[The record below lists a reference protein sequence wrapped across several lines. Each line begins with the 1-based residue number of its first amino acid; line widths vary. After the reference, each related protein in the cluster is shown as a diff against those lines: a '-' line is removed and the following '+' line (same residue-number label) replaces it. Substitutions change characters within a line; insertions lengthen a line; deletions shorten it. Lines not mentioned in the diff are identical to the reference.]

1 MADSFE
7 ALRKFV
13 AHEVQ
18 SQREIRAVASEGQR
32 ITPAK
37 MLGIFLESALAKSKR
52 SRRHFA
58 RALQIDAGLATAILD
73 GKLPDSEID
82 DALLVDIARVLKH
95 EPNTLR
101 LILGRS
107 IVPTIE
113 AEIVPPPTVSPNGS
127 DEAQSGR

>member
-7 ALRKFV
+7 KLRKFV
-13 AHEVQ
+13 ASEVQ
-18 SQREIRAVASEGQR
+18 TQSELRAANHTGNR

-37 MLGIFLESALAKSKR
+37 TLGIFLESALANRKR

-58 RALQIDAGLATAILD
+58 RALQIDAGLASAILD
-73 GKLPDSEID
+73 GKLPESEID
-82 DALLVDIARVLKH
+82 DALLVDMARVLKH

-107 IVPTIE
+107 IVPTQE
-113 AEIVPPPTVSPNGS
+113 PSAPASASSNGTHN
-127 DEAQSGR
+127 AQSGR

>member
-7 ALRKFV
+7 NLRKFV
-13 AHEVQ
+13 AGEVK
-18 SQREIRAVASEGQR
+18 SQRDKKAAASDGQR
-32 ITPAK
+32 FTPAK
-37 MLGIFLESALAKSKR
+37 MLGLFLESALANRKR

-58 RALQIDAGLATAILD
+58 RALQIDAGLVTAILD

-107 IVPTIE
+107 IVPTVE